1 MKTHQPLSHRNKEP
15 ENSVL
20 YVVGTPIGNLE
31 DISKRAINILKNV
44 SLIACE
50 DTRKTGLL
58 MKHLNISNKLI
69 CLNQHNYPKK
79 IDYLISKLQNG
90 ESIAMV
96 SDAGMPLICDPGQ
109 FIVSEVKRKNYDVI
123 CIPGPC
129 AAITALVSSGID
141 SSRFIFYG
149 FLPRSIKER
158 SLILKEISNNEITSI
173 IYESPKRILKLLG
186 DLKNLISK
194 ERNIVLVKELTKIYE
209 QHYGDKIDQIIDY
222 LEMSEL
228 RGEFTLI
235 VSGYKNSMNKNRL
248 ITNQT
253 LRNDLK
259 ELIKA
264 GLSHSSASSFL
275 SKQSGKSKNEIYKL
289 LIKMN

>member
-1 MKTHQPLSHRNKEP
+1 MKTHKPLSHRNKEP